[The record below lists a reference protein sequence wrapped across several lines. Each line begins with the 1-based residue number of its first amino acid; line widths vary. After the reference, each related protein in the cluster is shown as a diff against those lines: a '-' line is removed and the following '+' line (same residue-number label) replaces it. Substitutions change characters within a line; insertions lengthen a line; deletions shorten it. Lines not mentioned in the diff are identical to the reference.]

1 MQQEKNKVDEVVEHL
16 ENYLDTQQQI
26 TKLTIAEKTSII
38 GASLLSGFIIGA
50 LFLLV
55 FLFAS
60 IALAFYLST
69 FFEKAYTGFLL
80 VTGIY
85 FFIGIILLLFRK
97 SLLLTPFTNSFIK
110 NILKENNHE

>member
-85 FFIGIILLLFRK
+85 FFIALVLMLLK
-97 SLLLTPFTNSFIK
+97 ESLLKTPIANMIIK
-110 NILKENNHE
+110 NFFKENQHD